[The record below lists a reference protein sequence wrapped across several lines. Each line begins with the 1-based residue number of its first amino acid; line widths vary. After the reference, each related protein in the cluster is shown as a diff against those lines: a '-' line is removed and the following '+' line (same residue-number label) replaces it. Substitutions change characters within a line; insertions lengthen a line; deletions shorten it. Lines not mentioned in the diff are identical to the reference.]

1 MNGDHALT
9 DARGPGDEPCLS
21 EAPGK
26 RLEEL
31 PLEILG
37 VIMTSAGINSVLK
50 LSVLSKWWHRLGNS
64 ELVWREQC
72 FQLYEFKNRVSQSHH
87 QVLVGVQSFTEQ
99 KGEMSWRDYW
109 FALKKNAHFIAC
121 CHCKKYPLMN
131 CRYDCI
137 NCVGYTL
144 CVDCEG
150 ALVHPKSHIL
160 AKMDHPVVTKFYFQW
175 NGPFEE
181 PEKGCFMCHTSPLGG
196 PHYWNN
202 FKKNQSA
209 CLNCFEKIETER
221 QDWYKQVLPDF
232 AVFSPEDLGK
242 NHRGAWCDICSK
254 PSVPINWKC
263 TCCYDYDLC
272 SDCALNK
279 KHTKKHA
286 ILKIY
291 WSRFNRWS
299 FNYLKPS
306 NRWKDGE
313 HKDDSDYEE
322 IVV

>member
-1 MNGDHALT
+1 MLST
-9 DARGPGDEPCLS
+9 LRVQEPSLPKPPSDPSFSKFCL
-21 EAPGK
+21 
-26 RLEEL
+26 
-31 PLEILG
+31 IL
-37 VIMTSAGINSVLK
+37 
-50 LSVLSKWWHRLGNS
+50 LSFL
-64 ELVWREQC
+64 
-72 FQLYEFKNRVSQSHH
+72 
-87 QVLVGVQSFTEQ
+87 
-99 KGEMSWRDYW
+99 
-109 FALKKNAHFIAC
+109 
-121 CHCKKYPLMN
+121 
-131 CRYDCI
+131 
-137 NCVGYTL
+137 
-144 CVDCEG
+144 
-150 ALVHPKSHIL
+150 
-160 AKMDHPVVTKFYFQW
+160 
-175 NGPFEE
+175 
-181 PEKGCFMCHTSPLGG
+181 
-196 PHYWNN
+196 
-202 FKKNQSA
+202 
-209 CLNCFEKIETER
+209 
-221 QDWYKQVLPDF
+221 
-232 AVFSPEDLGK
+232 LGK